1 LTGGKRVLRTARLFV
16 RRAEPSDAGL
26 YLSLWNDPEVM
37 RNVGFPEGLAVSRS
51 RVLEMIRAGSD
62 DFDSLLVAVRSAD
75 GTAVGE
81 CRLHPPDPDGVA
93 STDIKL
99 LPRFQGIGYGTELK
113 RALLERLFSATGCTA
128 VRATPNVENEAS
140 IRMQRKVG
148 GVRVGERVFPA
159 REGMGVPTEPVRHYV
174 YLVRREDWKAT
185 PRG

>member
-1 LTGGKRVLRTARLFV
+1 MTGVHRVLRTPRLVV
-16 RRAEPSDAGL
+16 RRAEPADAGL
-26 YLSLWNDPEVM
+26 YLSLWNDPAVM
-37 RNVGFPEGLAVSRS
+37 RNVGFPQGLAISRR

-62 DFDSLLVAVRSAD
+62 DFDSLLVAVRAAD

-81 CRLHPPDPDGVA
+81 CRLHPPDRDGIA

-99 LPRFQGIGYGTELK
+99 LPRFQGMGYGTELK
-113 RALLERLFSATGCTA
+113 LALLERLFSWSGCSA

-148 GVRVGERVFPA
+148 GIPVAERVSPA

-174 YLVRREDWKAT
+174 YLVRRKDWKAT